1 MGDQLGRMRDIKRHI
16 VYHILIW
23 DTEGEKRQMRHKQ
36 CLKKTD
42 IWIWIDEKK
51 QNLINRPKKAH
62 TRWLKTNSYLAIIHH
77 SEAAEKKKTTTRKP

>member
-42 IWIWIDEKK
+42 IWIWINEKK
-51 QNLINRPKKAH
+51 PESNQ
-62 TRWLKTNSYLAIIHH
+62 
-77 SEAAEKKKTTTRKP
+77 